1 MSGLA
6 SILVPGGV
14 WIWVAAAVWVA
25 ALILMV
31 WSYRGSRARGV
42 ALRMA
47 FGLKLLA
54 VAALALCLVEPL
66 WSGRRARPGANLFL
80 VVADN
85 SRSMAVVDRGMVRT
99 RGEILRSS
107 LQTEA
112 PQWLGHLGETYQVR
126 QYVLDSRLCRTAD
139 FSELAFDGN
148 ASQVGTALRT
158 LAERYRGRPVAGV
171 LLMTDGI
178 ATDMGETL
186 DDLSGLAPVYPV
198 PIGGDEPTK
207 DIAVSGVSVTQTAF
221 EDAPVL
227 IQAEVEA
234 LGSAGRTLAVQLTD
248 EAGTVVEGQEA
259 RIRSD
264 DERQVFRFRLRPDKT
279 GVLFYRLRATDVQ
292 AGPADQAEAT
302 LANNDRTV
310 VVDRGGGPYRILYV
324 AGRPNWE
331 YKFLQRVIRD
341 DEQVH
346 LVGLLRVARR
356 EPKYDWRGRRGE
368 QTNPL
373 YRGFDVQEADQAES
387 YDQPVLVRLNTLDE
401 TELRDGFPKTAGEL
415 FGYHAILLDDVEA
428 GFFTRD
434 QMDLIHR
441 FVAERG
447 GGLMMLGGRES
458 FLQGGY
464 ERTPIGALLPVGL
477 DRAESGR
484 MLSSSLQIKLT
495 REGWLEPWVRLR
507 DHEQAERERLAR
519 MPTFQVF
526 NRVRGSRPGASVVA
540 TVGDEQTG
548 VFPALAVQRFGH
560 GRAAALMI
568 GDVWRWGMERP
579 EARPDMERFWRQT
592 LRWLVADVPDR
603 VTLQAV
609 ARSDRADPAVVL
621 QVRARDQ
628 GFEPADNCAVA
639 LEVRD
644 PGGQTVRLAAE
655 PVAGESGLF
664 EATYVPR
671 SSGGHLARAVVT
683 DPGGG
688 QAGPVGRTAE
698 AGWAADL
705 DSREFQSI
713 RVNRPLLA
721 RIAGQTG
728 GQVVELD
735 HLEAFA
741 RSLPGRQAPI
751 SEVWVRPL
759 WDLPWVRAALF
770 LSALAG
776 LILEWALRRWK
787 GLP

>member
-1 MSGLA
+1 
-6 SILVPGGV
+6 
-14 WIWVAAAVWVA
+14 
-25 ALILMV
+25 V
-31 WSYRGSRARGV
+31 WSYRGS
-42 ALRMA
+42 LRSGLGLWMA
-47 FGLKLLA
+47 FALKLLA
-54 VAALALCLVEPL
+54 VGVLALCLVEPL
-66 WSGRRARPGANLFL
+66 WSGRRVKSGANLFL

-85 SRSMAVVDRGMVRT
+85 SRSMAVSDRGVAQT
-99 RGEILRSS
+99 RGQVLRSA
-107 LQTEA
+107 LQTHPES
-112 PQWLGHLGETYQVR
+112 WLARLGETYQVR
-126 QYVLDSRLCRTAD
+126 QYVLDSRLRRTAD
-139 FSELAFDGN
+139 FSELAFDGK
-148 ASQVGTALRT
+148 ASNMGTALRT

-178 ATDMGETL
+178 ATDG
-186 DDLSGLAPVYPV
+186 DGAPADLSGLAPIYPV
-198 PIGGDEPTK
+198 PIGGDEPSK
-207 DIAVSGVSVTQTAF
+207 DVAVRGVSVTQTAF

-234 LGSAGRTLAVQLTD
+234 VGCAGRTLAVRLTD
-248 EAGTVVEGQEA
+248 EAGVQVEGQEV

-264 DERQVFRFRLRPDKT
+264 DEKQVFRFRLRPDRT
-279 GVLFYRLRATDVQ
+279 GVLFYRIQATDVQ
-292 AGPADQAEAT
+292 TGPADQAEAT

-341 DEQVH
+341 EEQVQ
-346 LVGLLRVARR
+346 LVGLLRVAKR

-373 YRGFDVQEADQAES
+373 YRGYDVKEADQAES

-401 TELRDGFPKTAGEL
+401 AELRDGFPKTAGEL
-415 FGYHAILLDDVEA
+415 FRYHAILLDDVEA
-428 GFFTRD
+428 EFFTRD
-434 QMDLIHR
+434 QMDLIRR

-458 FLQGGY
+458 FVQGGY

-477 DRAESGR
+477 DRAEPGR
-484 MLSSSLQIKLT
+484 MLSSSLQVQLT

-507 DHEQAERERLAR
+507 DQEQAERERLAR

-526 NRVRGSRPGASVVA
+526 NRVRGPRPGASVLA

-548 VFPALAVQRFGH
+548 VFPALAVQRFGR
-560 GRAAALMI
+560 GRAAALMV

-592 LRWLVADVPDR
+592 LRWLVADVPDP

-609 ARSDRADPAVVL
+609 VRSDPADPAVVL
-621 QVRARDQ
+621 QVRARDP
-628 GFEPADNCAVA
+628 GFEPADNCSVA

-644 PGGQTVRLAAE
+644 PGGQTARLAAE

-664 EATYVPR
+664 EAAYVPR

-683 DPGGG
+683 DLGGG
-688 QAGPVGRTAE
+688 QAGPAARTAE

-721 RIAGQTG
+721 RIAAQTG

-735 HLEAFA
+735 QLGAFA
-741 RSLPGRQAPI
+741 GSLPGRHAPV

-759 WDLPWVRAALF
+759 WDLPWIRAVLF
-770 LSALAG
+770 LSVLAG